1 MKRQRRK
8 MPITKSTIKK
18 FERLQKSGLTHK
30 EIQKIDWDLAQPISS
45 EPYRLRRTRC
55 VG

>member
-1 MKRQRRK
+1 MKRQGGIMQK
-8 MPITKSTIKK
+8 KSIIKK

-30 EIQKIDWDLAQPISS
+30 EIQKIDWNLVQPVTS
-45 EPYRLRRTRC
+45 EPSRLRRTRL